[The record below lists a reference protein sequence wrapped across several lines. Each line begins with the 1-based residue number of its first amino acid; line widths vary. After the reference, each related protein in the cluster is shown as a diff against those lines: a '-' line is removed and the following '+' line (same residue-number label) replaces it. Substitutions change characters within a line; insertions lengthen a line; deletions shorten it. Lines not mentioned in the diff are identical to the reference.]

1 MYDVAVIGGGCAG
14 ASAALFLGYAGVKT
28 LVLDNDK
35 GMTRR
40 AWIPNH
46 YGFPDGI
53 SGPDLVDAGRKQATK
68 NGAEWVVAQVT
79 EVAPKE
85 GGYVISTEN
94 GQNYEAKQVILA
106 TGGNTAL
113 AEKLG
118 LEIVEG
124 REPHFP
130 KVVKVDAEGRTGRQG
145 LWVTGVLAGISAH
158 TIITAG
164 HGANVAVALLS
175 ELQGKRHVQHEVLKK

>member
-14 ASAALFLGYAGVKT
+14 ASAAVFFGYAGVKT

-46 YGFPDGI
+46 YGFPDGV
-53 SGPDLVDAGRKQATK
+53 SGPDLVEAGRKQATK
-68 NGAEWVVAQVT
+68 NGAQWVIAQVSNVEEKNGGFVITT
-79 EVAPKE
+79 ED
-85 GGYVISTEN
+85 
-94 GQNYEAKQVILA
+94 GQTYEAKQVVLA
-106 TGGNTAL
+106 TGGNTSL

-118 LEIVEG
+118 LEITEG
-124 REPHFP
+124 QEPHFP
-130 KVVKVDAEGRTGRQG
+130 KVVKVDAKGHTNRPGI
-145 LWVTGVLAGISAH
+145 WVTGVLAGISAH

-164 HGANVAVALLS
+164 HGAAVAVELLS